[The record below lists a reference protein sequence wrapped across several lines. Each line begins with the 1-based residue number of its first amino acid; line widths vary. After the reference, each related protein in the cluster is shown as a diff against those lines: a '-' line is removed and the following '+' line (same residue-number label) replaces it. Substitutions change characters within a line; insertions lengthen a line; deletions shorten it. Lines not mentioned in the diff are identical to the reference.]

1 MCFCIIIYM
10 KGERTTP
17 TTTTRM
23 KTSSRR
29 TVVVVALLA
38 AATTIVTVVGMAL
51 PIVVKPAYAQLDINE
66 RVGEIEI
73 PDSDTIRERVEEI
86 TSSQPVPTLPEQ
98 ASPLG
103 RPWIPPAFAG

>member
-1 MCFCIIIYM
+1 M

-51 PIVVKPAYAQLDINE
+51 PIVVKPAYAQLDDISGE
-66 RVGEIEI
+66 QITVGEEIEI
-73 PDSDTIRERVEEI
+73 PDSDAIREKAREI
-86 TSSQPVPTLPEQ
+86 IASQSVPTLPELGTLL
-98 ASPLG
+98 PLF
-103 RPWIPPAFAG
+103 RPPPALAG